1 MVYVR
6 GVCML
11 GDDLPTIESAD
22 QDMLVNAGLLSAVE
36 APTWPPN
43 K

>member
-22 QDMLVNAGLLSAVE
+22 QDMLVSAGLLSAVE